1 MFVYICV
8 HITGA
13 SRCDNCLAGKYKAA
27 AGINAACDNCEAG
40 KYKANAGVNLA
51 CDNCEAGK
59 YSADSGMSPECQ
71 LCGRQV
77 STTNNW
83 CASEE

>member
-8 HITGA
+8 HMTGA
-13 SRCDNCLAGKYKAA
+13 SRCDNCL
-27 AGINAACDNCEAG
+27 
-40 KYKANAGVNLA
+40 
-51 CDNCEAGK
+51 AGK

-77 STTNNW
+77 LVVDTLVRI
-83 CASEE
+83 

>member
-13 SRCDNCLAGKYKAA
+13 SRCDNCVAGKYSADSGA
-27 AGINAACDNCEAG
+27 TVASTCINC
-40 KYKANAGVNLA
+40 L
-51 CDNCEAGK
+51 AGK

>member
-13 SRCDNCLAGKYKAA
+13 SRCDNCVAGKYSTTVGATVA
-27 AGINAACDNCEAG
+27 STCINC
-40 KYKANAGVNLA
+40 L
-51 CDNCEAGK
+51 AGK

-77 STTNNW
+77 STTHNW

>member
-1 MFVYICV
+1 MFVYIRV

-13 SRCDNCLAGKYKAA
+13 SRCDNCLAGKYKAT
-27 AGINAACDNCEAG
+27 
-40 KYKANAGVNLA
+40 AGVNTA

-77 STTNNW
+77 LVVDTLVRI
-83 CASEE
+83 